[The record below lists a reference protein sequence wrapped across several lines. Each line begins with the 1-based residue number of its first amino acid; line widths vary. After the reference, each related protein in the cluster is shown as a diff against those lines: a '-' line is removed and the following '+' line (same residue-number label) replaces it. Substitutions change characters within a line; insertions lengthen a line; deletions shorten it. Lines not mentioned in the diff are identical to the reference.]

1 MEQAYRII
9 IAGTRDF
16 NDYDMLYQELSAFV
30 NIIADNVSNQNQ
42 IEFVSGTARG
52 ADTLGEKFADE
63 TGYPVKRFPA
73 KWNKYG
79 KAAGPIRNE
88 QMAEYASEK
97 NGVLFVFWDG
107 KSRGTK
113 SMIKIAEMYGLEIH
127 IIKY

>member
-63 TGYPVKRFPA
+63 TGYPVKRFHA